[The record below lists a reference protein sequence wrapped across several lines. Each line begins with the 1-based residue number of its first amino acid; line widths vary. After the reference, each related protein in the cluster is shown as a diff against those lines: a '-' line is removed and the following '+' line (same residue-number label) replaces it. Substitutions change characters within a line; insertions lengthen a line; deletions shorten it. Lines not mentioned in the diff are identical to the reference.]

1 MRSIVIIFIGL
12 FLSGLHPVQSQEVN
26 ETFEVVS
33 MNIDSLIQDS
43 LNKAFILNHKPLTQ
57 EEKSVLVF
65 QKTPSPY
72 GLYVTYYLG
81 HTGWYSLSV
90 PRGALYS
97 PKRVRPSLEWIF
109 YSFLFLFM
117 LTALLSKYSN
127 GLLRKL
133 WKIYV
138 NDGFIHRQSK
148 DQMTQQPVVSILLN
162 FLFIL
167 SSGLFV
173 FFGLGWDHEFKGE
186 IRWMIL
192 LASFLIIGCIYLF
205 KHVLF
210 KILGWAFGQ
219 EEAFDNY
226 LFVVF
231 LNNKLAGLIFL
242 FSSFIM
248 AFSAPA
254 SSNFVFKLTLFL
266 IGLMLLYR
274 FLRGYQLFSRQ
285 SRIGFFTLLLAFI
298 SLEVIPSA
306 VIVKFISKSVDLFI
320 TGMT

>member
-1 MRSIVIIFIGL
+1 MRSLFIILIGVFHIGL
-12 FLSGLHPVQSQEVN
+12 YPVQAQDIN
-26 ETFEVVS
+26 EILTGVEI
-33 MNIDSLIQDS
+33 NIDSLIQDS
-43 LNKAFILNHKPLTQ
+43 LRKEFILNHKPLTE
-57 EEKSVLVF
+57 EEKAFLVI

-72 GLYVTYYLG
+72 GSYVPFYLVS
-81 HTGWYSLSV
+81 TGWYSLDV
-90 PRGALYS
+90 PKGALYS
-97 PKRVRPSLEWIF
+97 PKRVRPNLEWIF

-117 LTALLSKYSN
+117 LTALLAKYSN

-138 NDGFIHRQSK
+138 NDGFIYRQSK
-148 DQMTQQPVVSILLN
+148 DQMAQQPVVSISLN
-162 FLFIL
+162 LLFIF

-173 FFGLGWDHEFKGE
+173 FFGMGWNYEFKADT
-186 IRWMIL
+186 RWMIL
-192 LASFLIIGCIYLF
+192 FSVFIIIGFIYLF
-205 KHVLF
+205 KHLFF

-219 EEAFDNY
+219 EEAFDDY

-248 AFSAPA
+248 AFSDSA
-254 SSNFVFKLTLFL
+254 SAILIFKVTLFL
-266 IGLMLLYR
+266 IGLMLFYR

-298 SLEVIPSA
+298 SLELIPSA
-306 VIVKFISKSVDLFI
+306 VIIKFISKSVDLFI
-320 TGMT
+320 TGIM